1 MDHQI
6 WRLLWAF
13 PLVIGLGVVTLL
25 WLRRMG
31 VGVSTVQDQ
40 QASSA
45 APTQVLSR
53 TELSPHTTL
62 LIVAVDGKRFLL
74 TESTAQV
81 SVHGLGDVLPQAA
94 APISLMS
101 FLSTPNRR
109 QAWSRSA

>member
-13 PLVIGLGVVTLL
+13 PLVIGLGALTLL

-31 VGVSTVQDQ
+31 VGVSTAQDEQ
-40 QASSA
+40 PSPA
-45 APTQVLSR
+45 ATTQVLSR
-53 TELSPHTTL
+53 TELSPQTTL

-81 SVHGLGDVLPQAA
+81 SVHGLGDASPPVA

-101 FLSTPNRR
+101 FLSTSKRR
-109 QAWSRSA
+109 QVWSRSA